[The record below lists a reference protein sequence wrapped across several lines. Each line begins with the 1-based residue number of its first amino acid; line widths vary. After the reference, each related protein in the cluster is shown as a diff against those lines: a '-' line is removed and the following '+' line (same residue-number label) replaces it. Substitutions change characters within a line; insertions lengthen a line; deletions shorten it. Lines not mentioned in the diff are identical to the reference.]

1 LRGLVVAEPVL
12 MRGNEAIAEAAIIA
26 GCRYYFAYPITPQN
40 EIAAYMARR
49 MPEVGGTFL
58 QAESEIA
65 SINMVLGA
73 AAAGGRCMTSSSSP
87 GISLKQ
93 EGLSYM
99 AGTELPGVVVN
110 MMRGGPGLGNIAG
123 AQGDYFQATKGGGHG
138 DYHMIVLAPASV
150 QELADLTVDAFDL
163 SDRYRIVTMILGD
176 GFLGQMSESLLLP
189 EPPKKRYDKSSWILD
204 GAAGRE
210 PRTIASLRLKPE
222 NGVEQINL
230 RLQEKYREIEAKE
243 IRFECYQCQDAEV
256 LLVAFGLA
264 ARVCK
269 AAVNQLR
276 SGGVRAGLFRPITL
290 WPFPYR
296 ELLQRAGRMKKV
308 LVVEMN
314 AGQMLEDVRLAL
326 GDKVPIEFYGRMGAM
341 LVEVEEII
349 KRIENHEK

>member
-1 LRGLVVAEPVL
+1 MAQPVL
-12 MRGNEAIAEAAIIA
+12 MRGNEAIAESAIIA

-73 AAAGGRCMTSSSSP
+73 AAAGGRTMTSSSSP

-93 EGLSYM
+93 EGLSYL
-99 AGTELPGVVVN
+99 AGTELPAVVVN

-150 QELADLTVDAFDL
+150 QELADLAVTAFDL

-176 GFLGQMSESLLLP
+176 GYLGQMSESLQLP
-189 EPPKKRYDKSSWILD
+189 EPPESRYDKSSWILD
-204 GAAGRE
+204 GAQGRE
-210 PRTIASLRLKPE
+210 RRVIASLRLKPE
-222 NGVEQINL
+222 DGVERINL
-230 RLQEKYREIEAKE
+230 RLQEKYREIEAEE
-243 IRFECYQCQDAEV
+243 IRQECYQCGDAEV

-264 ARVCK
+264 ARICK

-276 SGGVRAGLFRPITL
+276 AAGVKAGLFRPITL
-290 WPFPYR
+290 WPFPYQQ
-296 ELLQRAGRMKKV
+296 LLEQAEGKRKV

-326 GDKVPIEFYGRMGAM
+326 GDRVPIEFYGRMGAM
-341 LVEVEEII
+341 LVEEREIM
-349 KRIENHEK
+349 KRITGHDS

>member
-189 EPPKKRYDKSSWILD
+189 EPLKKRYDKSSWILD

-230 RLQEKYREIEAKE
+230 RLQEKYRKIEAKE
-243 IRFECYQCQDAEV
+243 IRLECYQCQDAEV

>member
-1 LRGLVVAEPVL
+1 LRVAVVAEPVL

-65 SINMVLGA
+65 SINMVFGA
-73 AAAGGRCMTSSSSP
+73 AAAGGRTMTSSSSP

-99 AGTELPGVVVN
+99 AGTELPAVVVN

-123 AQGDYFQATKGGGHG
+123 SQGDYFQATKGGGHG

-150 QELADLTVDAFDL
+150 QELAALTVDAFEL

-176 GFLGQMSESLLLP
+176 GYLGQMSESLVLP
-189 EPPKKRYDKSSWILD
+189 EPPSKLYDKSSWILD
-204 GAAGRE
+204 GAAGRD

-222 NGVEQINL
+222 DGVERLNL
-230 RLQEKYREIEAKE
+230 RLQEKYREIEAEE
-243 IRFECYQCQDAEV
+243 IRFECFQCQDAEV

-276 SGGVRAGLFRPITL
+276 SAGVRVGLFRPITL
-290 WPFPYR
+290 WPFPYG

-326 GDKVPIEFYGRMGAM
+326 GDKVRIEFYGRMGAM
-341 LVEVEEII
+341 LVEEEEII
-349 KRIENHEK
+349 KRIRKES

>member
-1 LRGLVVAEPVL
+1 MAEPVL

-26 GCRYYFAYPITPQN
+26 GCRHYFAYPITPQN

-49 MPEVGGTFL
+49 MPEVSGTFL

-73 AAAGGRCMTSSSSP
+73 AAAGGRAMTSSSSP

-99 AGTELPGVVVN
+99 AGTELPAVVVN

-138 DYHMIVLAPASV
+138 DYHMIVLAPASA

-176 GFLGQMSESLLLP
+176 GYLGQMSESLLLP
-189 EPPKKRYDKSSWILD
+189 EPSKKVYDKSAWILD
-204 GAAGRE
+204 GAAGRD
-210 PRTIASLRLKPE
+210 PRIIASLRLKPE

-230 RLQEKYREIEAKE
+230 RLQEKYREIETQE

-276 SGGVRAGLFRPITL
+276 AAGSKVGLFRPITL
-290 WPFPYR
+290 WPFPYQ

-314 AGQMLEDVRLAL
+314 SGQMLEDVRLAL
-326 GDKVPIEFYGRMGAM
+326 GDKARIEFYGRMGAM
-341 LVEVEEII
+341 LVEAEEII
-349 KRIENHEK
+349 KRIEKES

>member
-230 RLQEKYREIEAKE
+230 RLQEKYRKIEAKE
-243 IRFECYQCQDAEV
+243 IRSECYQCQDAEV

>member
-1 LRGLVVAEPVL
+1 VADTVL
-12 MRGNEAIAEAAIIA
+12 MRGNEAVAEAAIIA

-58 QAESEIA
+58 QAESELA
-65 SINMVLGA
+65 SINMVFGA
-73 AAAGGRCMTSSSSP
+73 AAAGGRTMTSSSSP

-99 AGTELPGVVVN
+99 AGTELPAVVVN

-123 AQGDYFQATKGGGHG
+123 SQGDYFQATKGGGHS

-150 QELADLTVDAFDL
+150 QELADLAVTAFDF
-163 SDRYRIVTMILGD
+163 SDQYRIVTMILGD
-176 GFLGQMSESLLLP
+176 GYLGQMSESLVLP
-189 EPPKKRYDKSSWILD
+189 EPSTKTFDKSSWILD
-204 GAAGRE
+204 GAAGRQ
-210 PRTIASLRLKPE
+210 RRIIASLRLKPE
-222 NGVEQINL
+222 NGVEQINIG
-230 RLQEKYREIEAKE
+230 LQKKYREIEASE
-243 IRFECYQCQDAEV
+243 IRFECYQCHDAEV

-269 AAVNQLR
+269 AAANQLR
-276 SGGVRAGLFRPITL
+276 AEGVRVGLFRPITL
-290 WPFPYR
+290 WPFPYQK
-296 ELLQRAGRMKKV
+296 LLQAAGRMKKV

-314 AGQMLEDVRLAL
+314 SGQMLEDVRLAL

-341 LVEVEEII
+341 LVEAEEII
-349 KRIENHEK
+349 RRIKSHEK

>member
-1 LRGLVVAEPVL
+1 

-65 SINMVLGA
+65 SINMVFGA
-73 AAAGGRCMTSSSSP
+73 AAAGGRTMTSSSSP

-99 AGTELPGVVVN
+99 AGTELPAVVVN

-123 AQGDYFQATKGGGHG
+123 SQGDYFQATKGGGHG

-150 QELADLTVDAFDL
+150 QELAALTVDAFEL

-176 GFLGQMSESLLLP
+176 GYLGQMSESLVLP
-189 EPPKKRYDKSSWILD
+189 EPPSKLYDKSSWILD
-204 GAAGRE
+204 GAAGRD

-222 NGVEQINL
+222 DGVERLNL
-230 RLQEKYREIEAKE
+230 RLQEKYREIEAEE
-243 IRFECYQCQDAEV
+243 IRFECFQCQDAEV

-276 SGGVRAGLFRPITL
+276 SAGVRVGLFRPITL
-290 WPFPYR
+290 WPFPYG

-326 GDKVPIEFYGRMGAM
+326 GDKVRIEFYGRMGAM
-341 LVEVEEII
+341 LVEEEEII
-349 KRIENHEK
+349 KRIRKES

>member
-1 LRGLVVAEPVL
+1 MRVTVVAEPVL

-73 AAAGGRCMTSSSSP
+73 AAAGARTMTSSSSP

-99 AGTELPGVVVN
+99 AGTELPAVVVN

-163 SDRYRIVTMILGD
+163 SDRYRIVAMILGD
-176 GFLGQMSESLLLP
+176 GYLGQMSESLVLP
-189 EPPKKRYDKSSWILD
+189 EPPSKHYDKSSWILE
-204 GAAGRE
+204 GAAGRD
-210 PRTIASLRLKPE
+210 PRIIASLRLKPE
-222 NGVEQINL
+222 DGVEQVNL
-230 RLQEKYREIEAKE
+230 RLQEKYREIEAE
-243 IRFECYQCQDAEV
+243 ETRFECYQCQDAEV

-276 SGGVRAGLFRPITL
+276 SAGVRAGLFRPITL
-290 WPFPYR
+290 WPFPYG

-326 GDKVPIEFYGRMGAM
+326 GDKVRIEFYGRMGAM
-341 LVEVEEII
+341 LVEEEEII
-349 KRIENHEK
+349 KRIRKES

>member
-1 LRGLVVAEPVL
+1 MAQPVL

-26 GCRYYFAYPITPQN
+26 GCRHYFAYPITPQN

-73 AAAGGRCMTSSSSP
+73 AAAGARSMTSSSSP

-99 AGTELPGVVVN
+99 AGTELPAVVVN

-138 DYHMIVLAPASV
+138 DYHMIVLAPASA
-150 QELADLTVDAFDL
+150 QELADLTVEAFDL

-176 GFLGQMSESLLLP
+176 GYLGQMSESLLLP
-189 EPPKKRYDKSSWILD
+189 EPPKKVYDKSSWLLD
-204 GAAGRE
+204 GAAGRD
-210 PRTIASLRLKPE
+210 PRIIASLRLKPE

-230 RLQEKYREIEAKE
+230 RLQEKYREIQAHEV
-243 IRFECYQCQDAEV
+243 RYECYQCQDAEV

-276 SGGVRAGLFRPITL
+276 AAGSKVGLFRPITL
-290 WPFPYR
+290 WPFPSR
-296 ELLQRAGRMKKV
+296 ELEQKAGRMKKV

-314 AGQMLEDVRLAL
+314 SGQMLEDVRLAL
-326 GDKVPIEFYGRMGAM
+326 GDKVRIEFYGRMGAM

-349 KRIENHEK
+349 KRIEKES

>member
-1 LRGLVVAEPVL
+1 MAEALL
-12 MRGNEAIAEAAIIA
+12 MQGNEAISEAAIIA

-73 AAAGGRCMTSSSSP
+73 AAAGGRTMTSSSSP

-93 EGLSYM
+93 EGLSYL
-99 AGTELPGVVVN
+99 AGTELPAVVVN
-110 MMRGGPGLGNIAG
+110 MMRGGPGLGNISG

-138 DYHMIVLAPASV
+138 DYRMIVLAPASV
-150 QELADLTVDAFDL
+150 QELADLAVTAFDL
-163 SDRYRIVTMILGD
+163 SDQYRIVTMILGD
-176 GFLGQMSESLLLP
+176 GYLGQMSESLVLP
-189 EPPKKRYDKSSWILD
+189 KPSKKQFDKSSWILD

-210 PRTIASLRLKPE
+210 PRKIASLRLKPE
-222 NGVEQINL
+222 DGVEQINL
-230 RLQEKYREIEAKE
+230 GLQRKYRKIEASE
-243 IRFECYQCQDAEV
+243 IRFECYHCKDAEV
-256 LLVAFGLA
+256 LLVAFGFA
-264 ARVCK
+264 ARICK
-269 AAVNQLR
+269 AAVNELR
-276 SGGVRAGLFRPITL
+276 EAGVRAGLFRPITL
-290 WPFPYR
+290 WPFPYQ
-296 ELLQRAGRMKKV
+296 ELLQSAARMKKV

-349 KRIENHEK
+349 KRIKKHEK

>member
-1 LRGLVVAEPVL
+1 MSEAVL

-26 GCRYYFAYPITPQN
+26 GCRHYFAYPITPQN

-73 AAAGGRCMTSSSSP
+73 AAAGRRAMTSSSSP

-99 AGTELPGVVVN
+99 AGMELPALVVN

-138 DYHMIVLAPASV
+138 DYRMIVLAPASV
-150 QELADLTVDAFDL
+150 QELADLTVAAFDL

-176 GFLGQMSESLLLP
+176 GFLGQMSESLVLP
-189 EPPKKRYDKSSWILD
+189 EPSKETFDKSSWILD
-204 GAAGRE
+204 GAAGRQ
-210 PRTIASLRLKPE
+210 PRRIASLRLKPE

-230 RLQEKYREIEAKE
+230 QLQSKYREIEASE
-243 IRFECYQCQDAEV
+243 VRFECYQCRDAEV

-276 SGGVRAGLFRPITL
+276 AEGVRAGLFRPITL
-290 WPFPYR
+290 WPFPK
-296 ELLQRAGRMKKV
+296 EQLLKRAGRMSKV

-314 AGQMLEDVRLAL
+314 SGQMLEDVRLAL

-341 LVEVEEII
+341 LVEEEQII
-349 KRIENHEK
+349 QRVKNNEK

>member
-1 LRGLVVAEPVL
+1 LKGIFVAEPLL
-12 MRGNEAIAEAAIIA
+12 MRGNEAVAEAAIIA

-40 EIAAYMARR
+40 EIAAYMAMR

-65 SINMVLGA
+65 SINMVYGA
-73 AAAGGRCMTSSSSP
+73 AAAGGRTMTSSSSP

-93 EGLSYM
+93 EGLSYL
-99 AGTELPGVVVN
+99 AGTDLPAVVVN

-138 DYHMIVLAPASV
+138 DYRMIVLAPASV
-150 QELADLTVDAFDL
+150 QELADLAVTAFDL
-163 SDRYRIVTMILGD
+163 SDQYRIVTIILGD
-176 GFLGQMSESLLLP
+176 GYLGQMSESLVLP
-189 EPPKKRYDKSSWILD
+189 EPSKKKFDKSSWILD
-204 GAAGRE
+204 GAVGRD
-210 PRTIASLRLKPE
+210 PRVIASLRLSPE
-222 NGVEQINL
+222 DGVEQINL
-230 RLQEKYREIEAKE
+230 RLQEKYRKIEASE
-243 IRFECYQCQDAEV
+243 IRFEGYQCKDADV
-256 LLVAFGLA
+256 LLVAFGFA

-269 AAVNQLR
+269 AAVHELR
-276 SGGVRAGLFRPITL
+276 EAGMRVGLFRPITL
-290 WPFPYR
+290 WPFPYE
-296 ELLQRAGRMKKV
+296 ELLKSAGRMKKV

-349 KRIENHEK
+349 KRIKKHEK

>member
-1 LRGLVVAEPVL
+1 MAEPVL

-26 GCRYYFAYPITPQN
+26 GCRHYFAYPITPQN

-49 MPEVGGTFL
+49 MPEVSGTFL

-65 SINMVLGA
+65 SISMVLGA
-73 AAAGGRCMTSSSSP
+73 AAAGGRAMTSSSSP

-99 AGTELPGVVVN
+99 AGTELPAVVVN

-138 DYHMIVLAPASV
+138 DYHMIVLAPASA

-163 SDRYRIVTMILGD
+163 ADRYRIVTMILGD
-176 GFLGQMSESLLLP
+176 GYLGQMSESLLLP
-189 EPPKKRYDKSSWILD
+189 EPSKKVYDKSAWILD
-204 GAAGRE
+204 GAAGRD
-210 PRTIASLRLKPE
+210 PRIIASLRLKPE

-230 RLQEKYREIEAKE
+230 RLQEKYREIETQE

-276 SGGVRAGLFRPITL
+276 AAGSKVGLFRPITL
-290 WPFPYR
+290 WPFPYQ

-314 AGQMLEDVRLAL
+314 SGQMLEDVRLAL
-326 GDKVPIEFYGRMGAM
+326 GDKARIEFYGRMGAM
-341 LVEVEEII
+341 LVEAEEII
-349 KRIENHEK
+349 KRIEKES

>member
-1 LRGLVVAEPVL
+1 LRVTIVAEPVL

-65 SINMVLGA
+65 SINMVFGA
-73 AAAGGRCMTSSSSP
+73 AAAGARTMTSSSSP

-99 AGTELPGVVVN
+99 AGTELPAVVVN

-138 DYHMIVLAPASV
+138 DYHMIVLAPASA
-150 QELADLTVDAFDL
+150 QELADLTVDAFEL

-176 GFLGQMSESLLLP
+176 GYLGQMSESLVLP
-189 EPPKKRYDKSSWILD
+189 EPPKTHYDKSSWILD
-204 GAAGRE
+204 GAEGRD
-210 PRTIASLRLKPE
+210 PRIIASLRLKPE
-222 NGVEQINL
+222 DGVERINL
-230 RLQEKYREIEAKE
+230 RLQEKYREIEAEE

-276 SGGVRAGLFRPITL
+276 SAGVRVGLFRPITL
-290 WPFPYR
+290 WPFPYG

-341 LVEVEEII
+341 LVEEEEII
-349 KRIENHEK
+349 KRIGKES

>member
-1 LRGLVVAEPVL
+1 VAEPVL

-230 RLQEKYREIEAKE
+230 RLQAKYREIEAKE